1 LRKALKVFA
10 GLPFDAVTARPPAHS
25 GAAGRAGQ
33 MEFFPMTVINT
44 NTAAMRATNASTSAN
59 KMLSTS
65 MERLSTG
72 KRINSAKDDAA
83 GLAIANRMASQTK
96 SMAMAVR
103 NANDGISLAQ
113 TAEGALG
120 EVTNMLTRMKE
131 LSTQSA
137 NGTLK
142 DSDRSA
148 LQSEMSQLTQ
158 EISNVAKTTSF
169 NGVNLLD
176 GSANAVKLQTGI
188 NADQTISMALT
199 DTRTSS
205 LGLTAQVKG
214 TTVTATAITAGTVS
228 VNGQDI
234 GAITAANKDA
244 SKIAAAVNATTAN
257 SGVVAT
263 AKNTVTATLDPT
275 KLVAGKKLTVGTTE
289 VTLTAA
295 ESDATSV
302 AARINATLNG
312 VTGNQITAS
321 ADKDGKLVLS
331 SKDGS
336 NIALTNTDA
345 MITTATTAE
354 NATVITGSATAAAT
368 AIGAVTLE
376 DMSGSGITIAG
387 AGAADA
393 GLTAGKTAGTV
404 SIATQAGASAA
415 MAVIDG
421 ALDKISAARGTMG
434 AAQNRLESTV
444 NNLTTTATNLSDA
457 KSRIEDAD
465 FSTETTALAKAQI
478 LNQAST
484 AMLAQANQSQQ
495 GVMKLLG

>member
-1 LRKALKVFA
+1 
-10 GLPFDAVTARPPAHS
+10 
-25 GAAGRAGQ
+25 
-33 MEFFPMTVINT
+33 MTVINT
-44 NTAAMRATNASTSAN
+44 NTSAMRATNASTMASKA
-59 KMLSTS
+59 LSTS

-113 TAEGALG
+113 TAEGAMG

-142 DSDRSA
+142 DSDRTA
-148 LQSEMSQLTQ
+148 LQSEMTQLTQ

-176 GSANAVKLQTGI
+176 GSADNVKLQTGI
-188 NADQTISMALT
+188 NADQTIDMKLT

-205 LGLTAQVKG
+205 LGLTASKQGVVPTGALGSGDLKING
-214 TTVTATAITAGTVS
+214 ATIGSTTAG
-228 VNGQDI
+228 D
-234 GAITAANKDA
+234 AAQ
-244 SKIAAAVNATTAN
+244 IAAAINVKTND

-263 AKNTVTATLDPT
+263 AKNTVSAVVDTS
-275 KLVAGKKLTVGTTE
+275 KLVKDNTLKIDGTT
-289 VTLTAA
+289 VTLTNA
-295 ESDATSV
+295 EKDVTSL
-302 AARINATLNG
+302 AARINQTLNG
-312 VTGNQITAS
+312 TGSQVTAS
-321 ADKDGKLVLS
+321 ADKSGNLVLT

-336 NIALTNTDA
+336 NIAIDDSVKSIFT
-345 MITTATTAE
+345 
-354 NATVITGSATAAAT
+354 SATDNQNAAITLTGAAT
-368 AIGAVTLE
+368 AVGAVSLE
-376 DMSGSGITIAG
+376 DMSGTGINIDGTTPANAG
-387 AGAADA
+387 F
-393 GLTAGKTAGTV
+393 TAGKTAGTV

-415 MAVIDG
+415 MAVIDN
-421 ALDKISAARGTMG
+421 ALDKISSARGTMG

-478 LNQAST
+478 LGQAST

>member
-1 LRKALKVFA
+1 
-10 GLPFDAVTARPPAHS
+10 
-25 GAAGRAGQ
+25 
-33 MEFFPMTVINT
+33 MTVINT

-83 GLAIANRMASQTK
+83 GLAIANRMTSQTK
-96 SMAMAVR
+96 SMAVAVR

-131 LSTQSA
+131 LATQSA

-148 LQSEMSQLTQ
+148 LQAEMSQLTA
-158 EISNVAKTTSF
+158 EIGNVSKTTSF

-176 GSANAVKLQTGI
+176 GGQSSVKLQTGI
-188 NADQTISMALT
+188 NAQQTIDMKLIDARAST
-199 DTRTSS
+199 
-205 LGLTAQVKG
+205 LGLSAQVKG
-214 TTVTATAITAGTVS
+214 GAVNDTAI
-228 VNGQDI
+228 
-234 GAITAANKDA
+234 AANSITINGATVPAVVAGDKDA
-244 SKIAAAVNATTAN
+244 KKVADAINTTTLN

-263 AKNTVTATLDPT
+263 AKNAVTATVDAT
-275 KLVAGKKLTVGTTE
+275 KLTVGNSLVVDGKT

-295 ESDATSV
+295 EKDVTSL
-302 AARINATLNG
+302 AAKINSSLNG
-312 VTGNQITAS
+312 TGSQITAS
-321 ADKDGKLVLS
+321 ADKDGKLVLT

-336 NIALTNTDA
+336 NIGLTNTSAILSDA
-345 MITTATTAE
+345 ATAE
-354 NATVITGSATAAAT
+354 GTAVITAAAVG
-368 AIGAVTLE
+368 AAVARGAVTLE
-376 DMSGSGITIAG
+376 DTSGSGITIAG
-387 AGAADA
+387 AGVANA
-393 GLTAGKTAGTV
+393 GLTAAKTDGTM
-404 SIATQAGASAA
+404 SIATQTGASAA

-421 ALDKISAARGTMG
+421 ALDKVSSARGDLG

-444 NNLTTTATNLSDA
+444 NNLTTTVTNLSDA

>member
-1 LRKALKVFA
+1 
-10 GLPFDAVTARPPAHS
+10 
-25 GAAGRAGQ
+25 
-33 MEFFPMTVINT
+33 MTVINT

-148 LQSEMSQLTQ
+148 LQSELSQLTQ
-158 EISNVAKTTSF
+158 EISNVSKTTSF

-176 GSANAVKLQTGI
+176 GSADAVKLQTGI
-188 NADQTISMALT
+188 NSDQTISMKLT

-205 LGLTAQVKG
+205 LGLTASVQG
-214 TTVTATAITAGTVS
+214 GAINTTAIASNDVKI
-228 VNGQDI
+228 NGQDLGI
-234 GAITAANKDA
+234 IATGDKDA
-244 SKIAAAVNATTAN
+244 AKIAAAVNATTAN

-336 NIALTNTDA
+336 NIAITNTDA
-345 MITTATTAE
+345 TIVSASSPQNATLIAASATTA
-354 NATVITGSATAAAT
+354 VTAV
-368 AIGAVTLE
+368 GAVALE
-376 DMSGSGITIAG
+376 DMSGSGINITGTDPTKAG
-387 AGAADA
+387 F
-393 GLTAGKTAGTV
+393 TAGKTAGTV

-415 MAVIDG
+415 MAVIDK
-421 ALDKISAARGTMG
+421 ALDTVSASRGDLG

>member
-1 LRKALKVFA
+1 
-10 GLPFDAVTARPPAHS
+10 
-25 GAAGRAGQ
+25 
-33 MEFFPMTVINT
+33 MTVINT
-44 NTAAMRATNASTSAN
+44 NTSAMRATNASTSAG
-59 KMLSTS
+59 KMLATS

-83 GLAIANRMASQTK
+83 GLAIANRMTSQTK

-113 TAEGALG
+113 TAEGAMG

-137 NGTLK
+137 NGTLQ

-158 EISNVAKTTSF
+158 EISNVAKTTAF

-176 GSANAVKLQTGI
+176 GSSAAVKLQTGI
-188 NADQTISMALT
+188 NKDQSINMQLM

-205 LGLTAQVKG
+205 LGLTASVQGGVSTAAVTSG
-214 TTVTATAITAGTVS
+214 DVVINGSNIGTATQDAAS
-228 VNGQDI
+228 V
-234 GAITAANKDA
+234 
-244 SKIAAAVNATTAN
+244 AAAVNGTTN
-257 SGVVAT
+257 TSGVVAT
-263 AKNTVTATLDPT
+263 AKNTVTAVVDQT
-275 KLVAGKKLTVGTTE
+275 KLVANNTITIGSTA
-289 VTLTAA
+289 VTLTNA
-295 ESDATSV
+295 EKDVTSL
-302 AARINATLNG
+302 AARINQTLNG
-312 VTGNQITAS
+312 VANNQITAS
-321 ADKDGKLVLS
+321 ADKSGNLVLTT
-331 SKDGS
+331 KDGS
-336 NIALTNTDA
+336 NIGITDTASSILTSASDNQGVALTL
-345 MITTATTAE
+345 
-354 NATVITGSATAAAT
+354 SAAAT
-368 AIGAVTLE
+368 ARGSVSLE
-376 DMSGSGITIAG
+376 DMSGTGINITGTSPAKAG
-387 AGAADA
+387 F
-393 GLTAGKTAGTV
+393 TAGKTAGTV

-415 MAVIDG
+415 MGVIDA

-478 LNQAST
+478 LGQAST

>member
-1 LRKALKVFA
+1 
-10 GLPFDAVTARPPAHS
+10 
-25 GAAGRAGQ
+25 
-33 MEFFPMTVINT
+33 MTVINT
-44 NTAAMRATNASTSAN
+44 NTSAMRATNASSMAS
-59 KMLSTS
+59 KSLATS

-113 TAEGALG
+113 TAEGAMG

-142 DSDRSA
+142 DTDRSA

-158 EISNVAKTTSF
+158 EIANVAKTTSF

-176 GSANAVKLQTGI
+176 GSANDVKLQTGI
-188 NADQTISMALT
+188 NADQTISMKLT

-205 LGLTAQVKG
+205 LGLTASVQ
-214 TTVTATAITAGTVS
+214 GTVPTAALGATDLTI
-228 VNGQDI
+228 NGAAI
-234 GAITAANKDA
+234 GATTAADA
-244 SKIAAAVNATTAN
+244 AQIAAAINVKTND

-263 AKNTVTATLDPT
+263 AKNSVAAVVDTT
-275 KLVAGKKLTVGTTE
+275 KLVNGNSLKVGGTT
-289 VTLTAA
+289 VTLTNA
-295 ESDATSV
+295 EKDVTSL
-302 AARINATLNG
+302 AARINQTLNG
-312 VTGNQITAS
+312 VANNQITAS
-321 ADKDGKLVLS
+321 ADKSGKLVLT

-336 NIALTNTDA
+336 NIALDDTTSSILTSATDNQ
-345 MITTATTAE
+345 
-354 NATVITGSATAAAT
+354 NATITLTAAAT
-368 AIGAVTLE
+368 AIGAVSLE
-376 DMSGSGITIAG
+376 DMSGTGINIAG
-387 AGAADA
+387 TTPAKG
-393 GLTAGKTAGTV
+393 GFTAGKTAGTV

-415 MAVIDG
+415 MGVIDS

-478 LNQAST
+478 LGQAST

>member
-1 LRKALKVFA
+1 
-10 GLPFDAVTARPPAHS
+10 
-25 GAAGRAGQ
+25 
-33 MEFFPMTVINT
+33 MTVINT

-148 LQSEMSQLTQ
+148 LQSELSQLTQ
-158 EISNVAKTTSF
+158 EISNVSKTTSF

-176 GSANAVKLQTGI
+176 GSADAVKLQTGI
-188 NADQTISMALT
+188 NSDQTISMKLT

-205 LGLTAQVKG
+205 LGLTASVQG
-214 TTVTATAITAGTVS
+214 GAINTTAIASNDVKI
-228 VNGQDI
+228 NGQDLGI
-234 GAITAANKDA
+234 IATGDKDA
-244 SKIAAAVNATTAN
+244 AKIAAAVNATTAN

-321 ADKDGKLVLS
+321 ADKDGKLILS

-336 NIALTNTDA
+336 NIAITNTDA
-345 MITTATTAE
+345 TIVSASSPQNATLIAASATTA
-354 NATVITGSATAAAT
+354 VTAV
-368 AIGAVTLE
+368 GAVALE
-376 DMSGSGITIAG
+376 DMSGSGINITGTDPTKAG
-387 AGAADA
+387 F
-393 GLTAGKTAGTV
+393 TAGKTAGTV

-415 MAVIDG
+415 MAVIDK
-421 ALDKISAARGTMG
+421 ALDKVSASRGDLG

>member
-1 LRKALKVFA
+1 
-10 GLPFDAVTARPPAHS
+10 
-25 GAAGRAGQ
+25 
-33 MEFFPMTVINT
+33 MTVINT
-44 NTAAMRATNASTSAN
+44 NTSAMRATNASTSAS
-59 KMLSTS
+59 KMLATS

-113 TAEGALG
+113 TAEGAMG

-142 DSDRSA
+142 DSDRTA
-148 LQSEMSQLTQ
+148 LQAEMSQLTA
-158 EISNVAKTTSF
+158 EIGNVSKTTSF

-176 GSANAVKLQTGI
+176 GGQSSIKLQTGI
-188 NADQTISMALT
+188 NASETIDMKLIDARAST
-199 DTRTSS
+199 
-205 LGLTAQVKG
+205 LGLSAQVKS
-214 TTVTATAITAGTVS
+214 TVGVNDTAI
-228 VNGQDI
+228 
-234 GAITAANKDA
+234 AANSLTINGATVDAVAAGDKDA
-244 SKIAAAVNATTAN
+244 KKVADAINKTTLN

-263 AKNTVTATLDPT
+263 AKNTVTATVDAT
-275 KLVAGKKLTVGTTE
+275 KLTVGSSLVVDGQT

-295 ESDATSV
+295 EKDVTSL
-302 AARINATLNG
+302 AAKINSTLNG
-312 VTGNQITAS
+312 TGSQVSAS
-321 ADKDGKLVLS
+321 ADKDGKLVLT

-336 NIALTNTDA
+336 NIGLTNTSAVLTD
-345 MITTATTAE
+345 ATTAE
-354 NATVITGSATAAAT
+354 GQAVIAAAAT
-368 AIGAVTLE
+368 GAAVARGAVTLE
-376 DMSGSGITIAG
+376 DTSGSGITIAG
-387 AGAADA
+387 AGAANA
-393 GLTAGKTAGTV
+393 GFSAGKTDGTV

-421 ALDKISAARGTMG
+421 ALDKVSAARGNLG

>member
-1 LRKALKVFA
+1 
-10 GLPFDAVTARPPAHS
+10 
-25 GAAGRAGQ
+25 
-33 MEFFPMTVINT
+33 MTVINT

-83 GLAIANRMASQTK
+83 GLAIANRMTSQTK
-96 SMAMAVR
+96 SMAVAVR

-113 TAEGALG
+113 TAEGAMG

-131 LSTQSA
+131 LATQSA
-137 NGTLK
+137 SGTLK
-142 DSDRSA
+142 DSDRTA
-148 LQSEMSQLTQ
+148 LQSEMTQLTA
-158 EISNVAKTTSF
+158 EVNNVAKTTSF

-176 GSANAVKLQTGI
+176 GSGDSVKLQTGI
-188 NADQTISMALT
+188 NADQTISMKLT
-199 DTRTSS
+199 DTRAST

-214 TTVTATAITAGTVS
+214 GAVTATAIATGGVV

-234 GAITAANKDA
+234 GAVIAGDKDA
-244 SKIAAAVNATTAN
+244 AKIAAVINVTTPN
-257 SGVVAT
+257 SNVTAT
-263 AKNTVTATLDPT
+263 AKNSVSANVGTIA
-275 KLVAGKKLTVGTTE
+275 AGNTLTVGSTT
-289 VTLTAA
+289 VTMTGA
-295 ESDATSV
+295 EKDANSV
-302 AARINATLNG
+302 AAKINSTLAG
-312 VTGNQITAS
+312 VAGNKIAAS
-321 ADKDGKLVLS
+321 TDSDGKLVLTS
-331 SKDGS
+331 SDGS
-336 NIALTNTDA
+336 NIGLTDTNSILSGAKDGLGNSVTTG
-345 MITTATTAE
+345 TTAVTVRGNVALEGQAGTSVTISGTA
-354 NATVITGSATAAAT
+354 V
-368 AIGAVTLE
+368 
-376 DMSGSGITIAG
+376 
-387 AGAADA
+387 ADA
-393 GLTAGKTAGTV
+393 GLTAASTSAI
-404 SIATQAGASAA
+404 SISSQIGASAA
-415 MAVIDG
+415 MSVIDG
-421 ALDKISAARGTMG
+421 ALDKVSAARGTMG

>member
-1 LRKALKVFA
+1 
-10 GLPFDAVTARPPAHS
+10 
-25 GAAGRAGQ
+25 
-33 MEFFPMTVINT
+33 MTVINT
-44 NTAAMRATNASTSAN
+44 NTSAMRATNASVQAGRSLA
-59 KMLSTS
+59 TS

-83 GLAIANRMASQTK
+83 GLAIANRMSSQTK

-113 TAEGALG
+113 TAEGAMG

-142 DSDRSA
+142 DTDRSA

-158 EISNVAKTTSF
+158 EIANVAKTTSF

-176 GSANAVKLQTGI
+176 GSSDSVKLQTGI
-188 NADQTISMALT
+188 NADQTISMQLT

-205 LGLTAQVKG
+205 LGLTASVKG
-214 TTVTATAITAGTVS
+214 GEVAAAVSAGDVKINGVDIGTAT
-228 VNGQDI
+228 
-234 GAITAANKDA
+234 KDA
-244 SKIAAAVNATTAN
+244 ASVAAAVNGKPAT
-257 SGVVAT
+257 GVVAT
-263 AKNTVTATLDPT
+263 AKNTVTAALDAT
-275 KLVAGKKLTVGTTE
+275 KLVAGNKLTVGGTV
-289 VTLTAA
+289 VTMTAA
-295 ESDATSV
+295 EKDATSV
-302 AARINATLNG
+302 AARINQTLG
-312 VTGNQITAS
+312 STSQISAS
-321 ADKDGKLVLS
+321 ADKDGNLVLT

-336 NIALTNTDA
+336 NIGITNTDA
-345 MITTATTAE
+345 MISSATTPTNSTLIAS
-354 NATVITGSATAAAT
+354 SATAAVT
-368 AIGAVTLE
+368 AIGSVSLE
-376 DMSGSGITIAG
+376 DMSGAGIDITG
-387 AGAADA
+387 TTPGN
-393 GLTAGKTAGTV
+393 GGFTTGKTAGVV

-415 MAVIDG
+415 MAVIDS
-421 ALDKISAARGTMG
+421 ALDKVSAARGTMG

-478 LNQAST
+478 LGQAST

>member
-1 LRKALKVFA
+1 
-10 GLPFDAVTARPPAHS
+10 
-25 GAAGRAGQ
+25 
-33 MEFFPMTVINT
+33 MTVINT
-44 NTAAMRATNASTSAN
+44 NTSAMRATNASTMASKA
-59 KMLSTS
+59 LSTS

-113 TAEGALG
+113 TAEGAMG

-131 LSTQSA
+131 LATQSA

-142 DSDRSA
+142 DSDRTA
-148 LQSEMSQLTQ
+148 LQSEMTQLTA
-158 EISNVAKTTSF
+158 EINNVAKTTSF

-176 GSANAVKLQTGI
+176 GSADNVKLQTGI

-199 DTRTSS
+199 DTRAST
-205 LGLTAQVKG
+205 LGLAAQSKG
-214 TTVTATAITAGTVS
+214 GTVNDS
-228 VNGQDI
+228 AFAAANAEPITINGQGI
-234 GAITAANKDA
+234 VTTTLAKDA
-244 SKIAAAVNATTAN
+244 KAIADAVNATTATSN
-257 SGVVAT
+257 VVAT
-263 AKNTVTATLDPT
+263 AKNKMTVDVGTLET
-275 KLVAGKKLTVGTTE
+275 GKKFVIGTTDI
-289 VTLTAA
+289 VMTAA
-295 ESDATSV
+295 EKDANSLAAKINTTLGSGSNIV
-302 AARINATLNG
+302 ASTDSNN
-312 VTGNQITAS
+312 
-321 ADKDGKLVLS
+321 KLVLT

-336 NIALTNTDA
+336 NISITNTDSLLSNA
-345 MITTATTAE
+345 KVGEKQNEALDITTAP
-354 NATVITGSATAAAT
+354 ATAAIAR
-368 AIGAVTLE
+368 GQVTLE
-376 DMSGSGITIAG
+376 AQNGVGITVAG
-387 AGAADA
+387 AGAAKA
-393 GLTAGKTAGTV
+393 GLTAGSTSAI
-404 SIATQAGASAA
+404 SIASQTGASAA
-415 MAVIDG
+415 MGVIDT

-478 LNQAST
+478 LGQAST

>member
-1 LRKALKVFA
+1 
-10 GLPFDAVTARPPAHS
+10 
-25 GAAGRAGQ
+25 
-33 MEFFPMTVINT
+33 MTVINT
-44 NTAAMRATNASTSAN
+44 NTSAMRATNASTQASKA
-59 KMLSTS
+59 LSTS

-113 TAEGALG
+113 TAEGAMG

-142 DSDRSA
+142 DSDRTA
-148 LQSEMSQLTQ
+148 LQSEMTQLTQ

-176 GSANAVKLQTGI
+176 GSAADVKLQTGI
-188 NADQTISMALT
+188 NADQTISMQLT

-205 LGLTAQVKG
+205 LGLTASKQ
-214 TTVTATAITAGTVS
+214 GTVP
-228 VNGQDI
+228 
-234 GAITAANKDA
+234 TAALGATDLTINGAAIGSTTKADA
-244 SKIAAAVNATTAN
+244 AELAAAINLKTN
-257 SGVVAT
+257 DSGVVAT
-263 AKNTVTATLDPT
+263 AKNTVSATVDTT
-275 KLVAGKKLTVGTTE
+275 KLVKDNTLKIGGTT
-289 VTLTAA
+289 VTLTNA
-295 ESDATSV
+295 EKDVTSL
-302 AARINATLNG
+302 AARINQTLNG
-312 VTGNQITAS
+312 TGSQITAS
-321 ADKDGKLVLS
+321 ADKSGKLVLT

-336 NIALTNTDA
+336 NIAIDDTSKNIFSAATDNQ
-345 MITTATTAE
+345 
-354 NATVITGSATAAAT
+354 NATLDVTVAASAV
-368 AIGAVTLE
+368 GAVSLE
-376 DMSGSGITIAG
+376 DMSGTGINIAG
-387 AGAADA
+387 DTPTKAGF
-393 GLTAGKTAGTV
+393 TAGKTAGTV

-415 MAVIDG
+415 MAVIDS
-421 ALDKISAARGTMG
+421 ALDKISSARGTMG

-478 LNQAST
+478 LGQAST

>member
-1 LRKALKVFA
+1 
-10 GLPFDAVTARPPAHS
+10 
-25 GAAGRAGQ
+25 
-33 MEFFPMTVINT
+33 MTVINT
-44 NTAAMRATNASTSAN
+44 NTSAMRATNASTAASKA
-59 KMLSTS
+59 LSTS

-113 TAEGALG
+113 TAEGAMG

-142 DSDRSA
+142 DTDRSA

-158 EISNVAKTTSF
+158 EIANVAKTTSF

-176 GSANAVKLQTGI
+176 GSSDAVKLQTGI
-188 NADQTISMALT
+188 NADQTIDMKLT

-205 LGLTAQVKG
+205 LGLTASVKG
-214 TTVTATAITAGTVS
+214 GEVAAAVSAGDVKINGVDIGTAT
-228 VNGQDI
+228 
-234 GAITAANKDA
+234 KDA
-244 SKIAAAVNATTAN
+244 SSVAAAVNSKPTT
-257 SGVVAT
+257 GVVAT
-263 AKNTVTATLDPT
+263 AKNTVTATLDAT
-275 KLVAGKKLTVGTTE
+275 KLVVGNKMTVGGTV
-289 VTLTAA
+289 VTMTAA
-295 ESDATSV
+295 EKDATSV
-302 AARINATLNG
+302 AARINQTLG
-312 VTGNQITAS
+312 STSQISAS
-321 ADKDGKLVLS
+321 ADKDGNLVLT

-336 NIALTNTDA
+336 NIGITNTDA
-345 MITTATTAE
+345 MISSATTPTNSTLIAS
-354 NATVITGSATAAAT
+354 SATAAVT
-368 AIGAVTLE
+368 AIGTVSLE
-376 DMSGSGITIAG
+376 DMSGAGIDITG
-387 AGAADA
+387 TTPGN
-393 GLTAGKTAGTV
+393 GGFTTGKTAGVV

-415 MAVIDG
+415 MAVIDS
-421 ALDKISAARGTMG
+421 ALDKVSAARGTMG

-478 LNQAST
+478 LGQAST

>member
-1 LRKALKVFA
+1 
-10 GLPFDAVTARPPAHS
+10 
-25 GAAGRAGQ
+25 
-33 MEFFPMTVINT
+33 MTVINT
-44 NTAAMRATNASTSAN
+44 NTSAMRATNASTMAN
-59 KMLSTS
+59 RALSTS

-113 TAEGALG
+113 TAEGAMG

-131 LSTQSA
+131 LATQSA

-142 DSDRSA
+142 DSDRTA
-148 LQSEMSQLTQ
+148 LQSEMTQLTS

-176 GSANAVKLQTGI
+176 GSANSVKLQTGI
-188 NADQTISMALT
+188 NADQTIDMKLT

-205 LGLTAQVKG
+205 LGLTASKQGTVPTAAIGAGDLKINGVEIG
-214 TTVTATAITAGTVS
+214 TT
-228 VNGQDI
+228 
-234 GAITAANKDA
+234 TAADA
-244 SKIAAAVNATTAN
+244 AQIAKVVNVSAN
-257 SGVVAT
+257 DSGVVAT
-263 AKNTVTATLDPT
+263 AKNAVTAVVDNS
-275 KLVAGKKLTVGTTE
+275 KLVTDATIKIGTTT
-289 VTLTAA
+289 VTLTNA
-295 ESDATSV
+295 EKDVTSL
-302 AARINATLNG
+302 AARINQSLNG
-312 VTGNQITAS
+312 VANNQISAS
-321 ADKDGKLVLS
+321 TDKDGKLVLT

-336 NIALTNTDA
+336 NIDLDD
-345 MITTATTAE
+345 
-354 NATVITGSATAAAT
+354 TGSTLLTSAKDNQGTAITLTAAAT
-368 AIGAVTLE
+368 AVGAVALE
-376 DMSGSGITIAG
+376 DMSGSGIAITGTTPGKAG
-387 AGAADA
+387 F
-393 GLTAGKTAGTV
+393 TAGKTAGTV
-404 SIATQAGASAA
+404 SIATQTGASAA

-421 ALDKISAARGTMG
+421 ALDKVSAARGTMG

-478 LNQAST
+478 LGQAST

>member
-1 LRKALKVFA
+1 
-10 GLPFDAVTARPPAHS
+10 
-25 GAAGRAGQ
+25 
-33 MEFFPMTVINT
+33 MTVINT
-44 NTAAMRATNASTSAN
+44 NTSAMRATNASVQAN
-59 KMLSTS
+59 RSLSTS

-113 TAEGALG
+113 TAEGAMG

-142 DSDRSA
+142 DSDRTA
-148 LQSEMSQLTQ
+148 LQSEMTQLTQ

-176 GSANAVKLQTGI
+176 GSANSVKLQTGI
-188 NADQTISMALT
+188 NADQTIDMQLT

-205 LGLTAQVKG
+205 LGLTASKQGTVPTAALGSGDLTINGAAIG
-214 TTVTATAITAGTVS
+214 TT
-228 VNGQDI
+228 
-234 GAITAANKDA
+234 TAADA
-244 SKIAAAVNATTAN
+244 AQIAAAINVKTND

-263 AKNTVTATLDPT
+263 AKNSVSAVVDTT
-275 KLVAGKKLTVGTTE
+275 KLTNGASIKVGGTT
-289 VTLTAA
+289 VTLTNA
-295 ESDATSV
+295 EKDVTSL
-302 AARINATLNG
+302 AARINQTLNG
-312 VTGNQITAS
+312 TSSQITAS
-321 ADKDGKLVLS
+321 ADKSGKLVLS
-331 SKDGS
+331 TKDGS
-336 NIALTNTDA
+336 NIALDDTTSTLLTSAEDNQGA
-345 MITTATTAE
+345 SITL
-354 NATVITGSATAAAT
+354 TAAAT
-368 AIGAVTLE
+368 AIGSVSLE
-376 DMSGSGITIAG
+376 DMSGTGINIAG
-387 AGAADA
+387 TTPTKAGF
-393 GLTAGKTAGTV
+393 TAGKTAGTV

-415 MAVIDG
+415 MAVIDN
-421 ALDKISAARGTMG
+421 ALDKVSAARGTMG

-478 LNQAST
+478 LGQAST

>member
-1 LRKALKVFA
+1 
-10 GLPFDAVTARPPAHS
+10 
-25 GAAGRAGQ
+25 
-33 MEFFPMTVINT
+33 MTVINT

-148 LQSEMSQLTQ
+148 LQSELSQLTQ
-158 EISNVAKTTSF
+158 EISNVSKTTSF

-176 GSANAVKLQTGI
+176 GSSSKVKLQTGI
-188 NADQTISMALT
+188 NAEQTIDMKLT

-205 LGLTAQVKG
+205 LGLTASVQGGVP
-214 TTVTATAITAGTVS
+214 TAAATAVTI
-228 VNGQDI
+228 NGATI
-234 GAITAANKDA
+234 GAVASADAALVAAGVNSKTAD
-244 SKIAAAVNATTAN
+244 T
-257 SGVVAT
+257 GVVAT
-263 AKNTVTATLDPT
+263 AKNTVTAVLDSS
-275 KLVAGKKLTVGTTE
+275 KLVKDNTLTVGSTV
-289 VTLTAA
+289 VTLTNA
-295 ESDATSV
+295 EKDATSV

-312 VTGNQITAS
+312 VANNQITAS
-321 ADKDGKLVLS
+321 ADKDGNLVLS

-336 NIALTNTDA
+336 NISLTNTSSILTSAADNQA
-345 MITTATTAE
+345 QAITLSTSAAG
-354 NATVITGSATAAAT
+354 TG
-368 AIGAVTLE
+368 IGAVSLE
-376 DMSGSGITIAG
+376 DMSGAGITIG
-387 AGAADA
+387 GADA
-393 GLTAGKTAGTV
+393 AKAGFTAGKTAGTL

-415 MAVIDG
+415 MAVIDK
-421 ALDKISAARGTMG
+421 ALDTVSASRGDLG

>member
-1 LRKALKVFA
+1 
-10 GLPFDAVTARPPAHS
+10 
-25 GAAGRAGQ
+25 
-33 MEFFPMTVINT
+33 MTVINT
-44 NTAAMRATNASTSAN
+44 NTSAMRATNASTSAG
-59 KMLSTS
+59 KMLATS

-113 TAEGALG
+113 TAEGAMG

-131 LSTQSA
+131 LATQSA

-142 DSDRSA
+142 DTDRTA
-148 LQSEMSQLTQ
+148 LQSEMTQLTA
-158 EISNVAKTTSF
+158 EIGNVAKTTSF

-176 GSANAVKLQTGI
+176 GSSDSVKLQTGI

-199 DTRTSS
+199 DTRAST
-205 LGLTAQVKG
+205 LGLTAQAKG
-214 TTVTATAITAGTVS
+214 GTVDGTAAFAAANGDPLTI
-228 VNGQDI
+228 NGQAVTTTGTALDAK
-234 GAITAANKDA
+234 AIA
-244 SKIAAAVNATTAN
+244 SAINATTADSN
-257 SGVVAT
+257 VVAT
-263 AKNTVTATLDPT
+263 AKNKVTMD
-275 KLVAGKKLTVGTTE
+275 VG
-289 VTLTAA
+289 TLTAGKSFSIGSTAITMTAA
-295 ESDATSV
+295 EKDSNSLAAKINTTLGSGSNIV
-302 AARINATLNG
+302 ASTDSNN
-312 VTGNQITAS
+312 
-321 ADKDGKLVLS
+321 KLVLT

-336 NIALTNTDA
+336 NISITNTDSLLSNA
-345 MITTATTAE
+345 KVGEKQNEALDITTAPTTA
-354 NATVITGSATAAAT
+354 AVARGQ
-368 AIGAVTLE
+368 VTLE
-376 DMSGSGITIAG
+376 AQNGVGITVAG
-387 AGAADA
+387 AGAAKA
-393 GLTAGKTAGTV
+393 GLTEGSTSAI
-404 SIATQAGASAA
+404 SIASQTGASAA
-415 MAVIDG
+415 MAVIDN
-421 ALDKISAARGTMG
+421 ALDKISSARGTMG

-478 LNQAST
+478 LGQAST